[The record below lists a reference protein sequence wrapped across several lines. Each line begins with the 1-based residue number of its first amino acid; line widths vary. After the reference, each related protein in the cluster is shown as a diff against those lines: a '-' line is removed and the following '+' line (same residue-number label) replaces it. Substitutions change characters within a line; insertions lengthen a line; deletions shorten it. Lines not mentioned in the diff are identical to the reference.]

1 MTDDKNNNNNNNKDN
16 KNDNNNKDDDDRSI
30 AEVLVDLVNEN
41 SNLFFKDQYET
52 PWIRVHNKDHYELI
66 RIGTDKFKRYM
77 CKVYYDKEGGVP
89 YTEAIT
95 GATSVLRAKA
105 EYEGQTIPLS
115 LRVAWS
121 DNSIFYDLTNEK
133 WQCIKITTK
142 GWDVID
148 ETHLPLFM
156 RYNQTPQVLPSKEYS
171 PDILDRFLQL
181 TNVKREENKILV
193 IVYTISL
200 FIPAIQHVALQLHG
214 EKGSAKSM
222 LQIFIKELVDP
233 AKPKLL
239 SIHKDRM
246 EFIQQV
252 AHNYLLFYDNLK
264 YIPKWLSDEVCRA
277 ITGAGSSKRVLYS
290 DDEDYVYDYRRCF
303 GFNGINLILTE
314 PDALDRSISIEQE
327 RIKPRDRKQEE
338 EMLAKFYEL
347 RPQLLGYIF
356 DILVKALQIH
366 TTLNLESLPRMGD
379 FALWCEAIARAM
391 GYKNF
396 EFLSI
401 YNDNIERQNIE
412 TVEGSALGQAI
423 SRFLVKWSDELDNIP
438 ACWFGTTSKFL
449 TELDHIVVEYNIDT
463 GKYWPKA
470 ANSLSRKL
478 KVIVSDI
485 REGLGYDIA
494 ISRIANGK
502 ARGVSVVKIRQ
513 ISSRSSESSR
523 GENQARNEAKTREG
537 ISGPEDT
544 YPRDDIIS
552 SRKKGENRAQNRNRE
567 GREGSEDI
575 GPISLEHGTTI
586 YRLGHSDKFACH
598 NCRQTGDK
606 WFMGQHK
613 CNGNGKAKSRARA
626 KTAG

>member
-1 MTDDKNNNNNNNKDN
+1 MRDNKSNNNNN
-16 KNDNNNKDDDDRSI
+16 NNNKDDDDRSV
-30 AEVLVDLVNEN
+30 ADVLIDLVTDN
-41 SNLFFKDQYET
+41 SNLLFKDQYET

-66 RIGTDKFKRYM
+66 RVASDKFERYI
-77 CKVYYDKEGGVP
+77 CKLYYDKEQTVP
-89 YTEAIT
+89 YAEAIK
-95 GATSVLRAKA
+95 GATLVLQARA

-115 LRVAWS
+115 LRVSWN
-121 DNSIFYDLTNEK
+121 DNNNDNDKSIVYDLTNQK
-133 WQCIKITTK
+133 WQCVKITTK
-142 GWDVID
+142 EWDVID
-148 ETHLPLFM
+148 ETPVPLFM
-156 RYNQTPQVLPSKEYS
+156 RYNSQVPQVLPSKEYGM
-171 PDILDRFLQL
+171 DIVDRFLQL

-193 IVYTISL
+193 IVYTITL

-277 ITGAGSSKRVLYS
+277 ITGAGSTKRVLYS

-303 GFNGINLILTE
+303 GFNGINLVLTE
-314 PDALDRSISIEQE
+314 SDALDRSINIEQN

-338 EMLAKFYEL
+338 EMFSKFYEL

-366 TTLNLESLPRMGD
+366 PTLKLESLPRMGD
-379 FALWCEAIARAM
+379 FATWGEAIARAM

-401 YNDNIERQNIE
+401 YNDNIERQTIE

-423 SRFLVKWSDELDNIP
+423 SRFLVKWSNELDGKP
-438 ACWFGTTSKFL
+438 GCWFGTTSEFL
-449 TELDHIVVEYNIDT
+449 NELGHIVVEYNIHT

-485 REGLGYDIA
+485 REGLGFDIS
-494 ISRIANGK
+494 ISRNTVGK
-502 ARGVSVVKIRQ
+502 NKGVSVMKIRP
-513 ISSRSSESSR
+513 ISSLSSLSSPN
-523 GENQARNEAKTREG
+523 GNQARNEGETSEDTLG
-537 ISGPEDT
+537 SEDT
-544 YPRDDIIS
+544 YLHQDTIS
-552 SRKKGENRAQNRNRE
+552 SPEKRQNRAQNGGSE
-567 GREGSEDI
+567 GSEGSEDI
-575 GPISLEHGTTI
+575 YPISLEHGTTI
-586 YRLGHSDKFACH
+586 YRRGHSDTFACQ
-598 NCRQTGDK
+598 NCRQRGDK
-606 WFMGQHK
+606 WFMREHI
-613 CNGNGKAKSRARA
+613 CNGKGGKK
-626 KTAG
+626 